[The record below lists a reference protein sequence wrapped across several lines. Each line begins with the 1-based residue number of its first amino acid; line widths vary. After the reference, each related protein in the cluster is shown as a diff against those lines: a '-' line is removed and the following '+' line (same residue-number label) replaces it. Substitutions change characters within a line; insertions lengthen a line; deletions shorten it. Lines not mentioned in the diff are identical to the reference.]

1 MDAVPS
7 FDRYEKMR
15 IKGGFSN
22 SEVARLSGVPKST
35 FSDWKSGKSKP
46 KLPKLTKI
54 ATALGCSPGDL
65 MEGDAIV
72 EYKVGDS
79 YVAVQ
84 SLEPEREAQI
94 KRLLA
99 YATLLDPANLA
110 TAANVVGAMLDS
122 QRSLN
127 KSLEEN
133 WRSLEKALKEGDPD
147 EEP

>member
-1 MDAVPS
+1 
-7 FDRYEKMR
+7 
-15 IKGGFSN
+15 
-22 SEVARLSGVPKST
+22 
-35 FSDWKSGKSKP
+35 
-46 KLPKLTKI
+46 
-54 ATALGCSPGDL
+54 

-99 YATLLDPANLA
+99 YAALLDPANLA

-127 KSLEEN
+127 KSVEEN
-133 WRSLEKALKEGDPD
+133 WRSLEKALKEGDQD